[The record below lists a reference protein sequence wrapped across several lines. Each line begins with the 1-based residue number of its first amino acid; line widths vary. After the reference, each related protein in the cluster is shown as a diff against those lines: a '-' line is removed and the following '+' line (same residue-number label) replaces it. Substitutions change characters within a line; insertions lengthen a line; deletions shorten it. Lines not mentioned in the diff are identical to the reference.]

1 MRPLLQQIS
10 APGGKMRRFSH
21 ILSFLTVALFILAA
35 ASPANADPIDPG
47 IIIQNASVIGTVP
60 VPGNSFSFFTT
71 NGGDCNFTSPI
82 VAANDCT
89 MQNANLAGATWT
101 AISIHISQ
109 VIAASLVTCSGGPF
123 FTNACTPTNNADGTV
138 NVNFTGGPGL
148 PPVSPEIFMSIF
160 GWATCSPTTAPSGCV
175 TFDGTISLSSVPEPG
190 TLALLLAG
198 GGFFLARR
206 RRQNVSH
213 A

>member
-1 MRPLLQQIS
+1 
-10 APGGKMRRFSH
+10 MRRFSH
-21 ILSFLTVALFILAA
+21 SLSFLTVALFILAA
-35 ASPANADPIDPG
+35 ASASNANPIDPS
-47 IIIQNASVIGTVP
+47 IIIQNASLIGTVP
-60 VPGNSFSFFTT
+60 IPGTSFSFFTT
-71 NGGDCNFTSPI
+71 TGSNCNLSSPAGTPGDCTI
-82 VAANDCT
+82 
-89 MQNANLAGATWT
+89 QNTNPAGATWT
-101 AISIHISQ
+101 AIDIHISQ

-123 FTNACTPTNNADGTV
+123 FTNPCVATNNTDGTV
-138 NVNFTGGPGL
+138 NVDFTGGPGL

-160 GWATCSPTTAPSGCV
+160 GWATCSPITAPSGCV